1 MVTIGTRTVSGLPEV
16 PGEFMIG
23 DTCFVIT
30 ALDDSGNEIVT
41 LSQPSIITVKYSEA
55 DLAAAGG
62 DPNHLVLAF
71 YDEASGR
78 WKALKTS
85 VDTGNMTLSA
95 STTHLSTW
103 AVLAKTASASNGLP
117 LWSWVVIG
125 LAAVL
130 VMGTGTYVVAKRVAR
145 H

>member
-1 MVTIGTRTVSGLPEV
+1 M
-16 PGEFMIG
+16 GE
-23 DTCFVIT
+23 TCFIIM
-30 ALDDSGNEIVT
+30 ALDENGNEIVS
-41 LSQPSIITVKYSEA
+41 LSQPAVITVKYSEA
-55 DLAAAGG
+55 DLAAADG
-62 DPNHLVLAF
+62 DPNRLVLAHW
-71 YDEASGR
+71 DEAAGQ

-85 VDTGNMTLSA
+85 VDTEDMTLSA
-95 STTHLSTW
+95 STTHLRTW

-130 VMGTGTYVVAKRVAR
+130 AMGTGTYVVAKRVSR